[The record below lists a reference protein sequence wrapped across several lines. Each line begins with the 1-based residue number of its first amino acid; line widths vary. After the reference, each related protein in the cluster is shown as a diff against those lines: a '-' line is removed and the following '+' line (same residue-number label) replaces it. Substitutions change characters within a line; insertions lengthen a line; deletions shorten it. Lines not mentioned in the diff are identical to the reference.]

1 MAIEA
6 LYRTIRSDARQLAR
20 RDSLAVIWA
29 YSQFLQVNDFQMP
42 QYIEVAQQLR
52 DARPR
57 QGVLAEWTLEHL
69 AREIIRYSDEEARDG
84 KTLRRWDTPAPLAH
98 TLTDLRGAIC
108 PDRAGPP

>member
-42 QYIEVAQQLR
+42 QYIEVAQRERKFEHSIVASDVSASSQSTST
-52 DARPR
+52 
-57 QGVLAEWTLEHL
+57 AE
-69 AREIIRYSDEEARDG
+69 R
-84 KTLRRWDTPAPLAH
+84 K
-98 TLTDLRGAIC
+98 
-108 PDRAGPP
+108 